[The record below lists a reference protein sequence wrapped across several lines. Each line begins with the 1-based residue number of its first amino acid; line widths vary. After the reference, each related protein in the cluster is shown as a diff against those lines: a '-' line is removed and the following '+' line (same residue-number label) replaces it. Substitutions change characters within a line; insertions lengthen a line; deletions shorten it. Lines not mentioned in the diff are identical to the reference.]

1 MSLSAHIYAHLIGLV
16 RAQLKPSQLT
26 TPGTL
31 LPPSRAWG
39 SHRCKH
45 NEHVTYPMG
54 NPEMP
59 LASAN
64 SLAVVSGLCVA
75 VQPIWLSSLMINDK
89 KSQTR
94 VPIDGGLWKGPAR
107 LLYSNSHLCGD
118 MTMKRMLIAGAL
130 GVAGIALAACGEATE
145 AEKAAEETK
154 EVVEEVV
161 EETEE
166 TAGDAMD
173 AAEEAAGDAMDAA
186 DEAAGDAMDAVEG
199 AADDAKDAV
208 EGAADDAMDK
218 VEEVVED
225 VEEAVDGDNGGR

>member
-1 MSLSAHIYAHLIGLV
+1 MSFNGHIYAHLIGLV

-31 LPPSRAWG
+31 LPPSVAWG

-45 NEHVTYPMG
+45 NEHVTYPTG

-64 SLAVVSGLCVA
+64 SPAVVSGLCVA
-75 VQPIWLSSLMINDK
+75 VQPIWLSSLMKNDK

-94 VPIDGGLWKGPAR
+94 VPIDGGLWKCPAR

-130 GVAGIALAACGEATE
+130 GVAGIALAACGDATE

-173 AAEEAAGDAMDAA
+173 AA
-186 DEAAGDAMDAVEG
+186 DEAAGDAM
-199 AADDAKDAV
+199 DAV